1 MRAAPMIRRA
11 RPFVSFPHRSL
22 AGLRRRAAALAPCC
36 TVATQKRTSL
46 IQLSH
51 VSFQLVALE
60 RRWKRFA
67 SKTAL
72 AAARVR
78 ELDCVL
84 RGALRSMIDGDEVD
98 DGRVSPEPVPP
109 AARSIA
115 RECHM
120 LRRL

>member
-36 TVATQKRTSL
+36 AVATQKRTSL

-51 VSFQLVALE
+51 VSFQREALE
-60 RRWKRFA
+60 RRWKRSA
-67 SKTAL
+67 LKTAL

-78 ELDCVL
+78 ELHCGL
-84 RGALRSMIDGDEVD
+84 RGSSLD
-98 DGRVSPEPVPP
+98 DRDPS
-109 AARSIA
+109 R
-115 RECHM
+115 C
-120 LRRL
+120 